1 MIQFSFVVLS
11 WLILVTE
18 ALYIRPGALNGLLQP
33 SLLLPSKYCE
43 EDDNNLMDAPK
54 GETEEE
60 VWVTEEEV
68 FGEDLEQ
75 DVGEQYTEGTDFVQ
89 ESAPAIHHAESE
101 LDIETTHIVAHVESE
116 LIVETTHI
124 VDEDAK
130 SELAIETTDV
140 VDEDAES
147 ELAIGTTHDTSDADT
162 SDAEAESETTVCV
175 EKRHDEVKSV
185 VDLCTSSRD
194 ENKEEEEEGREEPK
208 FSVDLQALASSTS
221 ENSESFEKIRSRG
234 GAAQENSDPWHPQG
248 RRRFLGYHID
258 ESWRQSS
265 EGRHDVLPG
274 FVVGR
279 PTADPFWHVA
289 GFYEDM

>member
-1 MIQFSFVVLS
+1 
-11 WLILVTE
+11 
-18 ALYIRPGALNGLLQP
+18 
-33 SLLLPSKYCE
+33 
-43 EDDNNLMDAPK
+43 
-54 GETEEE
+54 
-60 VWVTEEEV
+60 
-68 FGEDLEQ
+68 
-75 DVGEQYTEGTDFVQ
+75 
-89 ESAPAIHHAESE
+89 
-101 LDIETTHIVAHVESE
+101 
-116 LIVETTHI
+116 
-124 VDEDAK
+124 
-130 SELAIETTDV
+130 
-140 VDEDAES
+140 
-147 ELAIGTTHDTSDADT
+147 
-162 SDAEAESETTVCV
+162 
-175 EKRHDEVKSV
+175 
-185 VDLCTSSRD
+185 LCTSSRD